1 MISRHLFERLAR
13 VAARS
18 AALALAISALRIEAQ
33 SFSIDWFTVDGGGGT
48 STGSVFAVS
57 GTIGQSDAGG
67 PMNGGQYSLIGGF
80 WTLPIAVLAT
90 GAPTLTIV
98 PAAPGQATISWIPNT
113 PGFVLQET
121 LSLSPANWVNSPS
134 SATNPVT
141 VPATLP
147 KKFYRLF
154 KP

>member
-1 MISRHLFERLAR
+1 MS
-13 VAARS
+13 
-18 AALALAISALRIEAQ
+18 
-33 SFSIDWFTVDGGGGT
+33 
-48 STGSVFAVS
+48 
-57 GTIGQSDAGG
+57 
-67 PMNGGQYSLIGGF
+67 GGQYSLIGGF
-80 WTLPIAVLAT
+80 WTLPIAVPTT
-90 GAPTLTIV
+90 GAPTLTILS
-98 PAAPGQATISWIPNT
+98 ASPGQATISWSPNT

-121 LSLSPANWVNSPS
+121 LSLSPANWVDSPS